1 MNEDAD
7 SSAKQRAGGVS
18 EKCVRQIGDL
28 LDEIGC
34 FAQLGQYD
42 LADSV
47 VPAHNFVGDALELAS
62 VVAVQVFLC
71 AIQYVCH
78 PELIDA
84 TLVAQR
90 LDRRYVEL
98 VRDLVYRIPH

>member
-1 MNEDAD
+1 MN
-7 SSAKQRAGGVS
+7 
-18 EKCVRQIGDL
+18 DL
-28 LDEIGC
+28 LHKIRRLPK
-34 FAQLGQYD
+34 LGQYD
-42 LADSV
+42 LANSV
-47 VPAHNFVGDALELAS
+47 VPAHNFVGDALEPAS
-62 VVAVQVFLC
+62 VVPVQVLLC
-71 AIQYVCH
+71 AIQYVRH